1 MAGRASAVSAGSQE
15 TPSKV
20 VKRKRKTPQEL
31 EEEECRNWRRRA
43 NAKGRTLNMSP
54 ECIRKSSNASRHPP
68 VSGRRFGR
76 PFLFQTLRGRQI
88 LQDSIDSDASSDNEC
103 LKTRHLRH
111 KITQRHNES
120 EDRMTLA
127 ELAIQ
132 NKEDSMPVADSCK
145 SMAVAVS
152 SKPHP
157 LSTASSALP
166 AHLLSDIRALQFRR
180 WKRGCLFTSAVP

>member
-1 MAGRASAVSAGSQE
+1 MDAHICSLFSSYGGTVCCCRAHSQCSETTVFFVAMAGWASAVSAGSQE

-20 VKRKRKTPQEL
+20 MKRKRKTPQEL

-68 VSGRRFGR
+68 VSGRRGGR
-76 PFLFQTLRGRQI
+76 PFLFQSLRGRQI
-88 LQDSIDSDASSDNEC
+88 LQDSVDSDASSDNEC

-120 EDRMTLA
+120 EDSMT
-127 ELAIQ
+127 
-132 NKEDSMPVADSCK
+132 
-145 SMAVAVS
+145 
-152 SKPHP
+152 
-157 LSTASSALP
+157 
-166 AHLLSDIRALQFRR
+166 FF
-180 WKRGCLFTSAVP
+180 G